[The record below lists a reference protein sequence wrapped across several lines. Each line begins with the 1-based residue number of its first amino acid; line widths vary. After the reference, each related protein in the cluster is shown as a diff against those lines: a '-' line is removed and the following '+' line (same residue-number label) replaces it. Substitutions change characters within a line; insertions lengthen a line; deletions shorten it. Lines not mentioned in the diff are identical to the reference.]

1 MIHKLKT
8 LSVVL
13 PCHNEQ
19 EVILNT
25 WKELT
30 SILSP
35 LINNMISNYELIM
48 VNNGSTDET
57 LRIMLEIQ
65 KKDSNVK
72 VVDLR
77 NNFGYQGSITAGLH
91 YTSCDMVVTIDADLQ
106 DDPLKIKE
114 MIQKH
119 YDGFDLV
126 LGVRGDRK
134 TDSFFKRNT
143 ANLFYK
149 FSNFFGIKT
158 VPHHGDFR
166 LISKE
171 LLSDL
176 DKYKEGNR
184 YIRGLILSLESKYAV
199 VEYIRRKRLA
209 GETKF
214 KPIKMFELAIDAI
227 TSFSSTPIKIIS
239 LLGFLVF
246 TLSLASIMFVLY
258 QRFYS
263 DVEIQGWAFI
273 ALTVSLF
280 GGLNSLFIG
289 IIGEYVGK
297 GYMEMKKRPIF
308 VTRKKYGFL
317 DCDNN

>member
-8 LSVVL
+8 LSIVL

-19 EVILNT
+19 EVIFDT

-35 LINNMISNYELIM
+35 LVNNMISNYELIM

-65 KKDSNVK
+65 EKDLNVK

-91 YTSCDMVVTIDADLQ
+91 YTSYDMVVTIDADLQ

-114 MIQKH
+114 MIQKY

-134 TDSFFKRNT
+134 TDSFFKRST
-143 ANLFYK
+143 ANMFYK
-149 FSNFFGIKT
+149 LSNIFGIKT

-166 LISKE
+166 LMSKE

-199 VEYIRRKRLA
+199 VEYSRRKRLA
-209 GETKF
+209 GYTKF
-214 KPIKMFELAIDAI
+214 KPIKMFELALDAI
-227 TSFSSTPIKIIS
+227 TSFSSAPIKIIS

-246 TLSLASIMFVLY
+246 TLSLASIMFILY
-258 QRFYS
+258 QKFS
-263 DVEIQGWAFI
+263 LDVEIQGWAFI

-317 DCDNN
+317 DCDNS